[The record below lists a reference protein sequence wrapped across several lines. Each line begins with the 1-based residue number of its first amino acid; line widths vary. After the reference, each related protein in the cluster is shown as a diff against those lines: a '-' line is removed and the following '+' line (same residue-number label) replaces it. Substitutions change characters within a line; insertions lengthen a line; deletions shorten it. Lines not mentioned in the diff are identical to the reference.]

1 MTQRLPSMAGRIA
14 VIMSYQSGAHNPR
27 GERRPSG
34 KRPAYLN
41 PDVLNRVAAEG
52 DARLVARV
60 RKQRGE

>member
-1 MTQRLPSMAGRIA
+1 M
-14 VIMSYQSGAHNPR
+14 IMSYQSGAHNPR